1 MSEEKKS
8 STNFIWGFIAG
19 GAIGAI
25 LALLYAPKSGKDLRE
40 DIRKKT
46 SHLMSEADE
55 YFDVAK
61 AKTLDLMNEAK
72 KKSEDLI
79 TKTKIK
85 AESLLEESNELLSK
99 AKDKDTSK
107 DEEDYPISGL
117 DAYKKEK
124 L

>member
-1 MSEEKKS
+1 MAEEKKS
-8 STNFIWGFIAG
+8 TKSFIWGFLAG
-19 GAIGAI
+19 GAIGAVI
-25 LALLYAPKSGKDLRE
+25 ALLYAPKSGKDLRE
-40 DIRKKT
+40 DLKKKT
-46 SHLMSEADE
+46 SHLMHEADE
-55 YFDVAK
+55 YFEVAK
-61 AKTLDLMNEAK
+61 AKTYDLMNEAK

-99 AKDKDTSK
+99 AKDQTSGH
-107 DEEDYPISGL
+107 DSENHPISGL